1 MICNN
6 AHADT
11 SQWHPERPVQVPQP
25 RRVQACAGGHHAAGH
40 HQLPDHVPDLR
51 HAGVRQH
58 GGRVR
63 AQEEPAVPMVD
74 ALGLPR
80 LLRRGQPPRRRR
92 AAVPVG
98 ARRPLRRDLAAGH
111 PGLPVLHVGG
121 DQEAA
126 EGHRH
131 VERQLG
137 AGNPWHEHKPCPH
150 SREPVGSRG
159 ERHACQVLQA

>member
-1 MICNN
+1 M
-6 AHADT
+6 HADT

-25 RRVQACAGGHHAAGH
+25 RRVPAGAGHHHAAGD

-63 AQEEPAVPMVD
+63 AQEEPAVPLVD

-80 LLRRGQPPRRRR
+80 LLRRRQLAHRRR
-92 AAVPVG
+92 AALPVG
-98 ARRPLRRDLAAGH
+98 ARRPPRGDLAAGH
-111 PGLPVLHVGG
+111 PRLPVLHVGG
-121 DQEAA
+121 HQEAT

-137 AGNPWHEHKPCPH
+137 AGNPRHEHKLCPR
-150 SREPVGSRG
+150 SREPLGSRG
-159 ERHACQVLQA
+159 ERLEGEVLQA